1 MLGYNLIQWGA
12 FFFVYC
18 FIGWCIESSIV
29 SIERHKLINRGFLKM
44 PLLPIYGSG
53 ALLLLII
60 LLPYENNVV
69 LVYLLGLVAATILEY
84 IVGTAMECIFKM
96 KYWDYSNDKFNY
108 KGRICLVSSLF
119 WGVLSVVLVC
129 FVHRYVE
136 RFISNFNYNLLVIYV
151 IILTV
156 VTVVDAISSVRE
168 AADIH
173 KILEKISKLRN
184 EIEKVY
190 EEIDDLLEN
199 AYNEFD
205 RHKEKEELK
214 IFIYKTKQNVVVLKE
229 KAQSLKEKRRNI
241 IRNISA
247 GKMRLLNSNPTAA
260 STSFNEA
267 LKEVRS
273 RVYNNYE
280 THRNN
285 IVTKI
290 GNFQKKIE
298 YFIHHES

>member
-18 FIGWCIESSIV
+18 FIGWCIESFIV

-60 LLPYENNVV
+60 LLPYENNIV
-69 LVYLLGLVAATILEY
+69 LVYLLGVVTATILEY
-84 IVGTAMECIFKM
+84 IVGAAMEGIFKM

-119 WGVLSVVLVC
+119 WGVLSVILVC

-136 RFISNFNYNLLVIYV
+136 RFIKSFNYDLLVLYV
-151 IILTV
+151 TIITS
-156 VTVVDAISSVRE
+156 VTVADVISSVRE

-173 KILEKISKLRN
+173 KILGKISKLRN

-190 EEIDDLLEN
+190 EEIDNVLEN

-205 RHKEKEELK
+205 KHKEKEELK

-229 KAQSLKEKRRNI
+229 KVQSLKEKRRNI
-241 IRNISA
+241 IGNISA

-290 GNFQKKIE
+290 GKLQRKIE
-298 YFIHHES
+298 NFIHHES

>member
-44 PLLPIYGSG
+44 PLLPIYGNG

-156 VTVVDAISSVRE
+156 VTVADAISNVRE